1 MYILSSIKKTTPNT
15 IISIP
20 LWVAAVAAARE
31 GFSELKQLIAFADV
45 FGGGRL
51 RSFVTKLLS
60 QMELC
65 LNMNGL
71 VGL

>member
-1 MYILSSIKKTTPNT
+1 MEKFGLTPKYNHLNPSLGSSWD
-15 IISIP
+15 
-20 LWVAAVAAARE
+20 LARRV
-31 GFSELKQLIAFADV
+31 LKQLIAFADV
-45 FGGGRL
+45 FGGARL